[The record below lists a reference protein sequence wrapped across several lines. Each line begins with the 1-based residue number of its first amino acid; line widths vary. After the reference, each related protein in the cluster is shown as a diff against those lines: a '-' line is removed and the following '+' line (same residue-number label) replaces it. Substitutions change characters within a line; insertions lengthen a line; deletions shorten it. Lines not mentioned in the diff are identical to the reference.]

1 MAGEATRVK
10 GTAMLNQPNAKKSL
24 GKRISTEVKR
34 HWQLYV
40 MLILPVTYLIIF
52 AYLPMGGAV
61 IAFKDYSIRGGIWGS
76 DWVGLKHFK
85 NFFTTPDFKVLMRNT
100 LALSLYSLVI
110 SFPMPILLALAINE
124 MRGRHYKKVVQMV
137 TYLPY
142 FISTVVLVGIM
153 QNIFSIRTG
162 LVNNIITALG
172 GTAVD
177 FMGKPELFRS
187 LYVWSGV
194 WQGMGYSAVIYIAA
208 LASVDTS
215 QVEAAIIDGA
225 GRFARVWNVDIPAIM
240 PTIVIQLI
248 LAVGSIM
255 SLGFEKVYLMQNP
268 VNMQFS
274 EIISTFVYKRGLINF
289 QYSYATAVGLFN
301 SVCNLVL
308 IVLANMFSK
317 KVNETSLW

>member
-1 MAGEATRVK
+1 MAVRTTGEKGRVMK
-10 GTAMLNQPNAKKSL
+10 NQPNAKKSM
-24 GKRISTEVKR
+24 GKRISVEVKR
-34 HWQLYV
+34 HWQLYL
-40 MLILPVTYLIIF
+40 MLVLPVTYLIIF

-76 DWVGLKHFK
+76 EWVGLKHFK
-85 NFFTTPDFKVLMRNT
+85 NFFTTPDFKNLMTNT
-100 LALSLYSLVI
+100 LALSLYSLII

-124 MRGRHYKKVVQMV
+124 MRGRHYKKMVQMV

-153 QNIFSIRTG
+153 QNIFSVRTG
-162 LVNNIITALG
+162 LVNNIIMLFG
-172 GTAVD
+172 GKAID
-177 FMGKPELFRS
+177 FMGKPGLFRS

-208 LASVDTS
+208 LASVDIS
-215 QVEAAIIDGA
+215 QTEAAIIDGA

-268 VNMQFS
+268 VNMQSS

-317 KVNETSLW
+317 RVNETSLW

>member
-1 MAGEATRVK
+1 
-10 GTAMLNQPNAKKSL
+10 
-24 GKRISTEVKR
+24 
-34 HWQLYV
+34 
-40 MLILPVTYLIIF
+40 
-52 AYLPMGGAV
+52 
-61 IAFKDYSIRGGIWGS
+61 
-76 DWVGLKHFK
+76 
-85 NFFTTPDFKVLMRNT
+85 
-100 LALSLYSLVI
+100 
-110 SFPMPILLALAINE
+110 
-124 MRGRHYKKVVQMV
+124 
-137 TYLPY
+137 
-142 FISTVVLVGIM
+142 
-153 QNIFSIRTG
+153 
-162 LVNNIITALG
+162 
-172 GTAVD
+172 
-177 FMGKPELFRS
+177 MGKPELFRS

-225 GRFARVWNVDIPAIM
+225 GRLWNVDIPAIM

>member
-1 MAGEATRVK
+1 MAVRTTGEKGRVMK
-10 GTAMLNQPNAKKSL
+10 NQPNAKKSM
-24 GKRISTEVKR
+24 GKRISVEVKR
-34 HWQLYV
+34 HWQLYL
-40 MLILPVTYLIIF
+40 MLVLPVAYLIIF

-76 DWVGLKHFK
+76 EWVGLKHFK
-85 NFFTTPDFKVLMRNT
+85 NFFTTPDFKNLMTNT
-100 LALSLYSLVI
+100 LALSLYSLII

-153 QNIFSIRTG
+153 QNIFSVRTG
-162 LVNNIITALG
+162 LVNNIIMLFG
-172 GTAVD
+172 GKAVD
-177 FMGKPELFRS
+177 FMGKPGLFRS

-208 LASVDTS
+208 LASVDIS
-215 QVEAAIIDGA
+215 QTEAAIIDGA
-225 GRFARVWNVDIPAIM
+225 GRFARVWNVDSPAIM

-268 VNMQFS
+268 VNMQTS

-301 SVCNLVL
+301 SVCNMVL

-317 KVNETSLW
+317 RVNETSLW

>member
-1 MAGEATRVK
+1 MGVKTTREK
-10 GTAMLNQPNAKKSL
+10 GMVMNSRPNAKKSL
-24 GKRISTEVKR
+24 GKRISVEVKR
-34 HWQLYV
+34 HWQLYL
-40 MLILPVTYLIIF
+40 MLVLPVTYLLIF
-52 AYLPMGGAV
+52 AYLPMGGA
-61 IAFKDYSIRGGIWGS
+61 ISAFKDYSIRGGIWGR

-85 NFFTTPDFKVLMRNT
+85 NFFTTPDFRNLMRNT
-100 LALSLYSLVI
+100 LILSLYSLII

-124 MRGRHYKKVVQMV
+124 MRGRHYKKMVQMV

-153 QNIFSIRTG
+153 QNIFSVRTG
-162 LVNNIITALG
+162 LVNNIITLLG

-208 LASVDTS
+208 LASVDIS
-215 QVEAAIIDGA
+215 QTEAAIIDGA

-268 VNMQFS
+268 VNMQSS